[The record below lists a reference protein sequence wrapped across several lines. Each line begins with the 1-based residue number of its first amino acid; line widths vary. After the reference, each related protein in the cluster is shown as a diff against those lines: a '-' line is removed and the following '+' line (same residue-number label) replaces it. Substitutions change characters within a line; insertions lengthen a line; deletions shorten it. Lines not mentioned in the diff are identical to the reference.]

1 MEYVRIGEIVNT
13 FGIHGELKIRSFS
26 DFDDV
31 RYAAGNT
38 IYLKREDEYIAR
50 VIGSYRKH
58 KGMVLVSFTNQTNI
72 NDVLHY
78 VGCTVYISKDEREEL
93 EIGQY
98 YYDEL
103 VGMDI
108 IIDDECVGRV
118 IEVMDMPASPVLR
131 IQTGR
136 KTVMIP
142 FVEAF
147 ILDVN
152 IEENRIKI
160 SPIEGLV

>member
-1 MEYVRIGEIVNT
+1 MEYVKIGEVVNT

-26 DFDDV
+26 DFDDI
-31 RYAAGNT
+31 RYAVGNT
-38 IYLKREDEYIAR
+38 IYLKRKEEYVAG

-58 KGMVLVSFTNQTNI
+58 KGMVLVSFANQTNI
-72 NDVLHY
+72 NDVLFY
-78 VGCTVYISKDEREEL
+78 VGCTVHISKDEREEL

-108 IIDDECVGRV
+108 IIDGDCVGKV

-131 IQTGR
+131 IQTGI

-147 ILDVN
+147 ISEVN
-152 IEENRIKI
+152 VEENIIKV